1 MTFPNLRRKIKCYPK
16 TPRFKSMPSAP
27 RDLKHTSIKAWAG
40 PTVAQHLYARPSLG
54 TRVSSN
60 NKKTLEA
67 HNPATLQLELQTFLH
82 NYDEHL
88 VSAFVGGSKVAAP
101 YRYVARITIFNSYF
115 QAQFFP
121 QRCQRTGHWNLRY
134 PFYRIELFQS
144 ALRYLKKLAQRLVI
158 KSG

>member
-1 MTFPNLRRKIKCYPK
+1 MTFPNLRRKINAEVQIHSICAQGSQAYIYQ
-16 TPRFKSMPSAP
+16 SMSWPNCNIAFVCG
-27 RDLKHTSIKAWAG
+27 L
-40 PTVAQHLYARPSLG
+40 SLG

-88 VSAFVGGSKVAAP
+88 VSAVVGGSKVAAP

-144 ALRYLKKLAQRLVI
+144 ALRCLKKLAQRLVI